1 VHEVVDDVLDHARG
15 VWRFRRMAI
24 GLGWLGALLGWLV
37 VLAWPDSYESSA
49 RVYVATST
57 PLRPLLQGI
66 SVEQDVDAQLNLVR
80 ASLLGRPELE
90 AVARAA
96 DLDVHV
102 KTPADRDALIESL
115 QKSILIDA
123 QAPEGN
129 DNQNRRSMDS
139 VYTIRYQNTD
149 RLKALAVVKSLLNYL
164 VEETLGG
171 KRSGSDEAQKFL
183 REQIADYEKRLV
195 AAEGALAE
203 FKRHNVGLVP
213 GTQGDY
219 FTRLQN
225 ENLAS
230 RKAQQ
235 ALDVALRRR
244 EELARQVRG
253 ERPLVPGVIAG
264 ANGTAGQS
272 GNLSSAMRGGDTAT
286 RIAEAQARLDDLLLR
301 FTDKH
306 PDVIAARETLAE
318 LKKRLDAELAA
329 AQHGDAGAAAASGL
343 AANPVYQGLQVQL
356 NQADVE
362 IAALRADLSDH
373 QRAEADLH
381 KLLSTAP
388 EVEAQYSQLNRDY
401 DVTKAQYNSLLDR
414 LDKAKL
420 AGDAAQTGIVRFD
433 IIDPPSAGTHPVKP
447 KRPLLLAGVLAS
459 ALGLGV
465 AVAWLMAVMNPV
477 FSSVRTLRDRTGL
490 PVLGAVS
497 LTWVERAKSQFHRSL
512 AGVAGGV
519 AVLLAICGV
528 AVALS
533 DQGAQFVHRL
543 IQWL

>member
-1 VHEVVDDVLDHARG
+1 MHEVVDEILDHARG
-15 VWRFRRMAI
+15 VWRFRRTAI
-24 GLGWLGALLGWLV
+24 GLAWLIALLGWLV

-66 SVEQDVDAQLNLVR
+66 SVEQDVDGQLNLVR
-80 ASLLGRPELE
+80 ESLLGRPELE

-102 KTPADRDALIESL
+102 ESPADRDALIESL
-115 QKSILIDA
+115 HKAILIDA
-123 QAPEGN
+123 QSPDGEGN
-129 DNQNRRSMDS
+129 PNRHSMDS
-139 VYTIRYQNTD
+139 VYTIRYQNVD
-149 RLKALAVVKSLLNYL
+149 RVKALAVVKSLLNYL

-213 GTQGDY
+213 GAQGDY

-235 ALDVALRRR
+235 TLDVALRRR

-253 ERPLVPGVIAG
+253 ERPLVPGLVAGTPGTGGQAGAG
-264 ANGTAGQS
+264 ANAT
-272 GNLSSAMRGGDTAT
+272 RGGDTAT
-286 RIAEAQARLDDLLLR
+286 RIAG
-301 FTDKH
+301 
-306 PDVIAARETLAE
+306 V
-318 LKKRLDAELAA
+318 
-329 AQHGDAGAAAASGL
+329 AAASGL

-362 IAALRADLSDH
+362 IAALRADLADH

-381 KLLSTAP
+381 KMLSTAP
-388 EVEAQYSQLNRDY
+388 EVEAQYAQLNRDY

-433 IIDPPSAGTHPVKP
+433 IIDPPTVGLHPVKP
-447 KRPLLLAGVLAS
+447 KRPLLLAGVLGA
-459 ALGLGV
+459 ALAIGV
-465 AVAWLMAVMNPV
+465 AVAWLMAVVNPV
-477 FSSVRTLRDRTGL
+477 FTSVRTLRDRTGL

-497 LTWVERAKSQFHRSL
+497 LTWVERAQAQFHRGL
-512 AGVAGGV
+512 VGVAGGL
-519 AVLLAICGV
+519 AALLAICGI

-533 DQGAQFVHRL
+533 DQGAQYLHRL
-543 IQWL
+543 MQWM

>member
-15 VWRFRRMAI
+15 VWRFRRIAI
-24 GLGWLGALLGWLV
+24 GLAWLGALLGWLV

-272 GNLSSAMRGGDTAT
+272 GKRRRGSMICCSGLPTNTRMSSQRGRPSLSSRSGSMRSW
-286 RIAEAQARLDDLLLR
+286 RR
-301 FTDKH
+301 
-306 PDVIAARETLAE
+306 
-318 LKKRLDAELAA
+318 
-329 AQHGDAGAAAASGL
+329 
-343 AANPVYQGLQVQL
+343 
-356 NQADVE
+356 
-362 IAALRADLSDH
+362 
-373 QRAEADLH
+373 
-381 KLLSTAP
+381 LSTATQARP
-388 EVEAQYSQLNRDY
+388 LRLGWRQTRFTRDY
-401 DVTKAQYNSLLDR
+401 RCSSIRRTWRSPRCVPTCPITSAPR
-414 LDKAKL
+414 
-420 AGDAAQTGIVRFD
+420 QTCT
-433 IIDPPSAGTHPVKP
+433 SY
-447 KRPLLLAGVLAS
+447 
-459 ALGLGV
+459 
-465 AVAWLMAVMNPV
+465 
-477 FSSVRTLRDRTGL
+477 
-490 PVLGAVS
+490 
-497 LTWVERAKSQFHRSL
+497 
-512 AGVAGGV
+512 
-519 AVLLAICGV
+519 
-528 AVALS
+528 
-533 DQGAQFVHRL
+533 
-543 IQWL
+543 

>member
-1 VHEVVDDVLDHARG
+1 
-15 VWRFRRMAI
+15 
-24 GLGWLGALLGWLV
+24 
-37 VLAWPDSYESSA
+37 
-49 RVYVATST
+49 
-57 PLRPLLQGI
+57 
-66 SVEQDVDAQLNLVR
+66 LVR
-80 ASLLGRPELE
+80 ESLLGRPELE

-102 KTPADRDALIESL
+102 KTPSDRDALIDSL
-115 QKSILIDA
+115 HKSIQIEN
-123 QAPEGN
+123 QSPEGN
-129 DNQNRRSMDS
+129 ENNHRSMDS
-139 VYTIRYQNTD
+139 VYTISYQNTD
-149 RLKALAVVKSLLNYL
+149 RTKALAVVKSLLNYL

-183 REQIADYEKRLV
+183 RDQIADYEKRLV

-213 GTQGDY
+213 GAQGDY

-225 ENLAS
+225 ENLES

-244 EELARQVRG
+244 DELARQIRG
-253 ERPLVPGVIAG
+253 ERPLVPGVVTG
-264 ANGTAGQS
+264 ANSASGVAG
-272 GNLSSAMRGGDTAT
+272 NANPSSRGGDTAT

-301 FTDKH
+301 YTDKH

-318 LKKRLDAELAA
+318 LKKRLESELAA
-329 AQHGDAGAAAASGL
+329 AQRGDAGAAAASGL

-362 IAALRADLSDH
+362 IAALRANLADH

-381 KLLSTAP
+381 KMLSTAP
-388 EVEAQYSQLNRDY
+388 EVEAQYAQLNRDY

-433 IIDPPSAGTHPVKP
+433 IINPPTVGLHPVKP
-447 KRPLLLAGVLAS
+447 KRRVLLGGVLAA
-459 ALGLGV
+459 ALGAGIAIAWVL
-465 AVAWLMAVMNPV
+465 AVINPV
-477 FSSVRTLRDRTGL
+477 FTSMRSLRERTGL
-490 PVLGAVS
+490 PILGAVS
-497 LTWVERAKSQFHRSL
+497 LTWVERAKSQFRRSL
-512 AGVAGGV
+512 VGVGAGVA
-519 AVLLAICGV
+519 ALLAICGI

-533 DQGAQFVHRL
+533 DQGAQYAHRL
-543 IQWL
+543 MQWL